1 MANKSNLPIIVVGGG
16 LAGLMATL
24 KIAEQGHKVRLFSLV
39 PVKRSHSVC
48 AQGGI
53 NGAVNTMGEND
64 HPDLHVYDTLKGGE
78 FLNDQVL
85 VREMCYHAPGIIYLL
100 DRMGVPFTRTSEGL
114 IAFRRFGGTLHH
126 RTAHAGA
133 STGQQLLYALDEQVR
148 RYEAEGLVEKFE
160 FWDMIGLVK
169 DGDGQCRGI
178 IAQDMQSME
187 MKKFL
192 GDAVIMAT
200 GGCGLVFGKST
211 NSQVVTGSA
220 NSVCYQAGAYY
231 GNGEFI
237 QVHPTSIP
245 AEDKLRLMS
254 ESVRGE
260 GGRVWVPK
268 KPGDTRDP
276 NTLPDS
282 DKWFFLEEK
291 YPKYGNL
298 VPRDVATRE
307 IFDVCLKGYGVGSD
321 KFAAYLDLTY
331 LVKEKSKEFVRKK
344 LGAVLDIYAKFGGSD
359 PLDAPMRIFPGMH
372 YSMGGL
378 WADFEATADKRLNW
392 DSGKN
397 HMTNI
402 PGLYAAGECEFQ
414 YHGAN
419 RLGANALLSCL
430 FSGMVSGK
438 AALTFTGNINKSAEG
453 MDGAL
458 GERELKECQAFQEN
472 MGKQEGSENV
482 YKLHQELGVLMTKNV
497 TVIRNNKDLEGT
509 MSTLNDMLG
518 RFKKVRLED
527 KSKVGNAELT
537 FSRWLYNMLV
547 LAKAITKGA
556 LLRDEFRGAHYK
568 PAFEYTAVTGKEA
581 PKFKT
586 TTWTDDGDYGPY
598 YMARTGLDLRG
609 GAQLSAEKLAANK
622 AKAEKLSP
630 EVVAHFK
637 WFDEVNEK
645 WNKPTLAKCVNGHD
659 AEISYGQ
666 VKMGIMAP
674 VPRKYD

>member
-16 LAGLMATL
+16 LAGLMAAL
-24 KIAEQGHKVRLFSLV
+24 KIAEQGQKVRLFSLV

-100 DRMGVPFTRTSEGL
+100 DRMGVPFTRTYEGL

-169 DGDGQCRGI
+169 DSEGHARGI

-192 GDAVIMAT
+192 SDAVIMAT

-220 NSVCYQAGAYY
+220 NSVCYQAGAIYA
-231 GNGEFI
+231 NGEFI
-237 QVHPTSIP
+237 QVHPTAIP
-245 AEDKLRLMS
+245 GEDKLRLMS

-268 KPGDTRDP
+268 KPGDPRDP
-276 NTLPDS
+276 LTMPDS

-307 IFDVCLKGYGVGSD
+307 IFDVCLKGFGVGGGD
-321 KFAAYLDLTY
+321 NMAVYLDLTY
-331 LVKEKSKEFVRKK
+331 LVKEKGKEFVRKK
-344 LGAVLDIYAKFGGSD
+344 LGAVLDIYSKFGGGD
-359 PLDAPMRIFPGMH
+359 PLDVPMRIFPGMH
-372 YSMGGL
+372 YTMGGL
-378 WADFEATADKRLNW
+378 WADFDSTADRRLNW

-430 FSGMVSGK
+430 FSGMVAGK
-438 AALTFTGNINKSAEG
+438 AAHIYTGNLPKSAEA
-453 MDGAL
+453 MDASL
-458 GERELKECQAFQEN
+458 GDAELKQCQAFQEQVTRQDGN
-472 MGKQEGSENV
+472 ENV
-482 YKLHQELGVLMTKNV
+482 YRLHQELGLLMTKNV
-497 TVIRNNKDLEGT
+497 TVIRNNKDLE
-509 MSTLNDMLG
+509 STLGALSDMQQRFG
-518 RFKKVRLED
+518 RVKLVD
-527 KSKVGNAELT
+527 KGLAGNHELT
-537 FSRWLYNMLV
+537 FARWMYNMIV
-547 LAKAITKGA
+547 LAKAITRGA

-568 PAFEYTAVTGKEA
+568 PAFEYTAVTRKEV

-598 YMARTGLDLRG
+598 YMARTGLNLRG
-609 GAQLSAEKLAANK
+609 GAQLTPEQVAANK
-622 AKAEKLSP
+622 AKADKLSP
-630 EVVAHFK
+630 EVIEHFK

-645 WNKPTLAKCVNGHD
+645 WNKPTLARCVNTEP
-659 AEISYGQ
+659 EITYGQ
-666 VKMGIMAP
+666 VKMGVMAP